1 MFQTVGM
8 RFVWCFYV
16 LVASVSVNGDDG
28 SVDEH
33 DAALLKEVKDKTSQ
47 LSRAIGALRAV
58 GRRGHMPESKHVI
71 RMITPIDH
79 AMAAA
84 NRATNLP
91 DKIAILDQFL
101 SEESVNEREKAME
114 EAKSAEAA
122 HILALEEAAAKA
134 KTSATPTTES
144 AAEVAT
150 APSPA
155 AEGDL

>member
-33 DAALLKEVKDKTSQ
+33 DATLLKEFKDKSSQ
-47 LSRAIGALRAV
+47 LSRVIGTLRAV

-84 NRATNLP
+84 NRATSLN
-91 DKIAILDQFL
+91 DKIAILDVFL
-101 SEESVNEREKAME
+101 SEDSVNEREKAIG
-114 EAKSAEAA
+114 EARSAEAA

-134 KTSATPTTES
+134 TASATPTTPS
-144 AAEVAT
+144 AAEIT
-150 APSPA
+150 TPPSPA
-155 AEGDL
+155 TDGDL